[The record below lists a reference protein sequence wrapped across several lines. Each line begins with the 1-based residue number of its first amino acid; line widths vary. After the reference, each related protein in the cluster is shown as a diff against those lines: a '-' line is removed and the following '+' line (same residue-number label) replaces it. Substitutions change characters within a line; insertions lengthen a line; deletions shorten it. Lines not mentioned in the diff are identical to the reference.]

1 MQDDDPTPVPS
12 SSARSYIERTSSI
25 SSSHTSTSTSSESKT
40 ATADDINANDT
51 LEPPTKSRFLVYTAG
66 ANKKLVGWI
75 LKDKDKSG
83 PRLKAVCNLK
93 CHRTPAGS
101 MCTRSQ
107 TVQRNLPSQTG
118 RPVGRLAAWLRS
130 HHPDRKD
137 HQEYEPNY
145 EARSRAR
152 TDAKAEYDASDINT
166 LNIFELECPKDIGEH
181 SEPED

>member
-1 MQDDDPTPVPS
+1 MQDDDPSPGPS
-12 SSARSYIERTSSI
+12 SRASSSIESTSSI
-25 SSSHTSTSTSSESKT
+25 RSSHAATSTGSES
-40 ATADDINANDT
+40 DDINAYDT
-51 LEPPTKSRFLVYTAG
+51 AEPPKKSRFLVYTAG

-101 MCTRSQ
+101 ACTRSQ
-107 TVQRNLPSQTG
+107 TVQRNLPLQTG

-130 HHPDRKD
+130 HQPDRKD
-137 HQEYEPNY
+137 HREYEPNY

>member
-12 SSARSYIERTSSI
+12 SRAPSYIESTSSI
-25 SSSHTSTSTSSESKT
+25 RSSHAVTSTGSES
-40 ATADDINANDT
+40 DDINAYDT
-51 LEPPTKSRFLVYTAG
+51 VEPPKKSRFLVYTAG
-66 ANKKLVGWI
+66 ANNKLVGWI

-83 PRLKAVCNLK
+83 TRLKAVCNLK

-107 TVQRNLPSQTG
+107 TVQRNLQTG
-118 RPVGRLAAWLRS
+118 RPAGRLAAWLRS
-130 HHPDRKD
+130 HKPDREK
-137 HQEYEPNY
+137 HQECEPNY

>member
-1 MQDDDPTPVPS
+1 MLSEAFVIFSMQDDDPTPVPS
-12 SSARSYIERTSSI
+12 CSESTSSI
-25 SSSHTSTSTSSESKT
+25 RSSHAATSTGSES
-40 ATADDINANDT
+40 DDINAYDT
-51 LEPPTKSRFLVYTAG
+51 VEPPKKSRFLVYTAG

-118 RPVGRLAAWLRS
+118 RPVGRLAAWFRS